1 MPVKIYKIALH
12 DFTEV
17 GSTAVIGLMVVI
29 IFEDYLIFL
38 KLIATSEKGPEI

>member
-1 MPVKIYKIALH
+1 MPVKVYKIALH
-12 DFTEV
+12 DSTEV

-38 KLIATSEKGPEI
+38 KLMATSEKDPEM